1 MNQKQKN
8 VIYCQDCV
16 QARTRGLGR
25 DLRLCLKQTL
35 TLSFTAYQKKNLNK
49 KSFLKQKT
57 IQSLKVNAY
66 LRVQTNHI

>member
-8 VIYCQDCV
+8 VIYCPDSV

-35 TLSFTAYQKKNLNK
+35 TLSFTVYQNR
-49 KSFLKQKT
+49 FKQKVLSKAKDYP
-57 IQSLKVNAY
+57 IPQS
-66 LRVQTNHI
+66 

>member
-8 VIYCQDCV
+8 VIYCPDCV

-35 TLSFTAYQKKNLNK
+35 TLSFTAYQNKFKKKVLSK
-49 KSFLKQKT
+49 AKDSS
-57 IQSLKVNAY
+57 IPQS
-66 LRVQTNHI
+66 